1 MWLSDTSVRR
11 PVLATVISA
20 LLVAFGVLSFTK
32 LPLRELPDV
41 DPPIVSVQT
50 DYLGASAAV
59 VETRITKV
67 LEDRIS
73 GIEGVRTVE
82 ATSRDGASRINVEF
96 GLWRDIED
104 AANDVRDSVSQV
116 LDSLPAEA
124 DPPQIY
130 KSDSDSQPIMWL
142 NLWSDSLDPLEL
154 TDYAER
160 YLIDRFA
167 VLDGLAR
174 VRLSGARRYSMR
186 IWVDR
191 VALAARELTV
201 LDLER
206 ALRTQNV
213 ELPAG
218 RIESL
223 ERDFTVRVER
233 GYRTADD
240 FSQLV
245 VARGDDGHLIRLDE
259 VAKVEVGPEEWRS
272 VFHGNGKPRIGLGM
286 VKQSGA
292 NTMAVADAVKAEM
305 VRIRSSLP
313 ADMSLTE
320 SWDGSVFVAAAI
332 KEVYLT
338 LALAVLLVVGVIY
351 LFLGTKRAAVVPAV
365 TVPICLIATF
375 SALYVFGL
383 SINLL
388 TLLAI
393 VLSIGLVVDDSIV
406 VLENVQRRIE
416 TGEPTLVAAY
426 RGAREVG
433 FAVIATT
440 MVVIAVFVPIAFL
453 EGMTGR
459 LFRELA
465 ITVSAAVAF
474 SSLIALTLSVMLCS
488 KLLVAKERDGGLA
501 QITHRLFES
510 LKERY
515 GRALEACM
523 NHSLWVGL
531 ALTVVFAGILFLFTT
546 VPSELEPTEDRGAFL
561 VRMVG
566 PEGASYDYTLRH
578 MRELEER
585 VLFPLVESGDVAHVL
600 TRVPGGFGASSSM
613 NSGFVIV
620 VLEPW
625 NERERGATAIINE
638 IRTEGGKIPGVRVV
652 AFPPGGLGRRG
663 SGQPVQFVIGGASHE
678 EVGAWQERV
687 LARISEVPGLRDMQ
701 GDYKPTKP
709 QLRVEIDHARAADL
723 GVSVETIGRTL
734 ETLLGSR
741 KVTTYVDRGEEYDVI
756 VQAQRSQRAT
766 TGDLSNIYARSDRT
780 GALIPLANLVST
792 REVAEPSVLRRFN
805 RLPSVTLSASVT
817 DGATLGQG
825 LEDLE
830 RLARDAL
837 PSSAHFGYKGIS
849 LEFRESSLAAY
860 FTFGLA
866 LLIVYLV
873 LAAQF
878 ESFVYPVVIMLSV
891 PLAIFGALAGLAFV
905 NKGAEWG
912 LWDMR
917 GTINIYSQIGMTIL
931 IGIAA
936 KNGILIVEFAN
947 QLRDQGLDF
956 QAAILEAAKT
966 RLRPILM
973 TGLSTAIGVLPL
985 LIGQGPGSGGRNA
998 IGVVVFSG
1006 VVFATGFTVFVVPVF
1021 YVVLAKRTQL
1031 PGAVAQRL
1039 ALQEREVPDPSR
1051 A

>member
-1 MWLSDTSVRR
+1 MWLSDTAIRR
-11 PVLATVISA
+11 PVLATVISV

-73 GIEGVRTVE
+73 GIDGIRTVE
-82 ATSRDGASRINVEF
+82 SSSRDGASRINIEF
-96 GLWRDIED
+96 ELSRDIEN
-104 AANDVRDSVSQV
+104 AANDVRDRVSQV
-116 LDSLPAEA
+116 LDRLPDEA

-130 KSDSDSQPIMWL
+130 KTDSDSQPIIWL
-142 NLWSDSLDPLEL
+142 NLSSDRLDQLQL

-174 VRLSGARRYSMR
+174 VRLSGERRYAMR

-218 RIESL
+218 RIESVS
-223 ERDFTVRVER
+223 RDFTVRVAR
-233 GYRTADD
+233 GYRTAED
-240 FSQLV
+240 FSNLV
-245 VARGDDGHLIRLDE
+245 LARGDDGHLIRLGE
-259 VAKVEVGPEEWRS
+259 VATVEVGPEEWRS
-272 VFHGNGKPRIGLGM
+272 QFHGNGKPRIGLGM

-292 NTMAVADAVKAEM
+292 NTMAVATAIKREAAQ
-305 VRIRSSLP
+305 IHSSLP
-313 ADMSLTE
+313 EGMTLSR
-320 SWDGSVFVAAAI
+320 SWDGSTFVAAAV

-338 LALAVLLVVGVIY
+338 LFLAVLLVVGVIY
-351 LFLGTKRAAVVPAV
+351 LFLGTKRAAIIPAL
-365 TVPICLIATF
+365 TVPICLISTF
-375 SALYVFGL
+375 SALFAFGL

-416 TGEPTLVAAY
+416 MGEPTLVAAY

-440 MVVIAVFVPIAFL
+440 LVVIAVFVPIAFL

-474 SSLIALTLSVMLCS
+474 SSLIALTLSAMLCS
-488 KLLVAKERDGGLA
+488 KLLISSKRDGGLT
-501 QITHRLFES
+501 QTTQRLFAW
-510 LKERY
+510 LQKRY
-515 GRALEACM
+515 GRALEACL
-523 NHSLWVGL
+523 NHSLYVGL
-531 ALTVVFAGILFLFTT
+531 ALAAVFGSILLLFMRI
-546 VPSELEPTEDRGAFL
+546 PSELEPGEDRGGFL
-561 VRMVG
+561 VQMIG
-566 PEGASYDYTLRH
+566 PEGASFDDSLRH
-578 MRELEER
+578 MQILEDR
-585 VLFPLVESGDVAHVL
+585 VLFPLIESGDASHVL
-600 TRVPGGFGASSSM
+600 TKVPGGFGAGASM
-613 NSGFVIV
+613 STGFVIV
-620 VLEPW
+620 VLAPW
-625 NERERGATAIINE
+625 DERERSAIE
-638 IRTEGGKIPGVRVV
+638 IIHAIRSEGGKIPGIHVM

-663 SGQPVQFVIGGASHE
+663 SGQPVQFVIGGATHE
-678 EVGAWQERV
+678 EIGAWQERL
-687 LARISEVPGLRDMQ
+687 LARISEVPGLTRVQ
-701 GDYKPTKP
+701 GDFKPTKP
-709 QLRVEIDHARAADL
+709 QLRVEIDHARAAEL

-734 ETLLGSR
+734 ETMLGSR
-741 KVTTYVDRGEEYDVI
+741 KVTTYVERGEEYDVI
-756 VQAQRSQRAT
+756 VQAKGSQRAT
-766 TGDLSNIYARSDRT
+766 AGDLSNIYARSDRT
-780 GALIPLANLVST
+780 GELIPLSNLVST
-792 REVAEPSVLRRFN
+792 REVAEPGVLRRFN
-805 RLPSVTLSASVT
+805 RLPAATLSASIAE
-817 DGATLGQG
+817 GAVLGDA
-825 LEDLE
+825 LDALE

-837 PSSAHFGYKGIS
+837 PSSAHFDYKGIS
-849 LEFRESSLAAY
+849 REFRESSLAAY

-878 ESFVYPVVIMLSV
+878 ESFVHPVVIMLSV
-891 PLAIFGALAGLAFV
+891 PLAIFGALAGLALV
-905 NKGAEWG
+905 NAGAEMGFWA
-912 LWDMR
+912 MR

-947 QLRDQGLDF
+947 QLRKEGLEF
-956 QAAILEAAKT
+956 RAAILEAAQT

-985 LIGQGPGSGGRNA
+985 LLGQGPGSGGRNS

-1006 VVFATGFTVFVVPVF
+1006 VMFATTFTIFVVPVF
-1021 YVVLAKRTQL
+1021 YAVLAKRTQL
-1031 PGAVAQRL
+1031 PGAVEQRL
-1039 ALQEREVPDPSR
+1039 ALQEREAPNASR
-1051 A
+1051 I